1 MLGKKKSF
9 NSALFSKVFGYV
21 ESRQHV
27 GGLET
32 DPHMCLL
39 SVWGQL
45 AIPESL
51 PLKKQ
56 KQVSLLVESSLSPEL
71 FFCCFYNKDSS

>member
-1 MLGKKKSF
+1 M
-9 NSALFSKVFGYV
+9 
-21 ESRQHV
+21 H
-27 GGLET
+27 
-32 DPHMCLL
+32 LL

-45 AIPESL
+45 AIPESP